1 MRANSGSSDKPL
13 MKHGQLLKFDLNEKQ
28 KGILFIMVNII
39 RSRNQNMAV

>member
-1 MRANSGSSDKPL
+1 MRANSGSSDEPL